1 MRKLFVTGIGT
12 DVGKTVVSAAMVE
25 GLKADYWK
33 PVQCGELENSD
44 AMKVQ
49 SLVSNTDSEF
59 HPESYRLK
67 GFMSPHAA
75 AKLEETE
82 ISINTIILPDTD
94 NHLIV
99 EGAGGLMVPLND
111 RDTILDLMLELN
123 CEVVVV
129 SRNYLGSINHTL
141 LTLEVLKARGASV
154 AGIVFNGE
162 PNTETERIILETSG
176 IPCIGRIG
184 EEKEITKKV
193 IDKYAP
199 QFKNL

>member
-12 DVGKTVVSAAMVE
+12 DVGKTVVSAAIVE

-33 PVQCGELENSD
+33 PVQCGELDNSD
-44 AMKVQ
+44 TMKVQ
-49 SLVSNTDSEF
+49 ALVSNKDSHF

-162 PNTETERIILETSG
+162 PNAETERIILETSG
-176 IPCIGRIG
+176 IVCIGRIG

-193 IDKYAP
+193 ITKYAP